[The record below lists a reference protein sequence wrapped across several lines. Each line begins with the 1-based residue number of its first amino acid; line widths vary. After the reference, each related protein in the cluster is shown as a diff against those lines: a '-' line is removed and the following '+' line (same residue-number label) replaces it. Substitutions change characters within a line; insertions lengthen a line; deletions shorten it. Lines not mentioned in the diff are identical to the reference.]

1 MGARSSPGAGETIHA
16 SVACPGGG
24 PVSCQTRPVSTRPR
38 TAVAVL
44 SLLLAGPLLLAG
56 CGESGTSEATASTS
70 SAVAETAE
78 STKGEATESPADADT
93 GEDGTSDAPDFPADA
108 EADTEEASADA
119 AVTVNDIRLGGHDG
133 FDRVVLQ
140 VGGTGTPGWDVRYVD
155 EATSQGSGHELDI
168 AGDAVL
174 QVSLTGAGY
183 PYETHVDEYAAPPLT
198 APGTSAVTE
207 VVFDATFEGTS
218 LAFVGTVAKNP
229 FRVYALEN
237 PTRVVLEV
245 AHSG

>member
-1 MGARSSPGAGETIHA
+1 
-16 SVACPGGG
+16 
-24 PVSCQTRPVSTRPR
+24 
-38 TAVAVL
+38 
-44 SLLLAGPLLLAG
+44 
-56 CGESGTSEATASTS
+56 
-70 SAVAETAE
+70 
-78 STKGEATESPADADT
+78 
-93 GEDGTSDAPDFPADA
+93 
-108 EADTEEASADA
+108 
-119 AVTVNDIRLGGHDG
+119 
-133 FDRVVLQ
+133 
-140 VGGTGTPGWDVRYVD
+140 
-155 EATSQGSGHELDI
+155 
-168 AGDAVL
+168 
-174 QVSLTGAGY
+174 VSLTGAGY

>member
-1 MGARSSPGAGETIHA
+1 MTRTQRRTAPRAPAVALALAGVLALAACGGGSTPEPSDTPTTPAASPTATPTETAGTPSPGHTTEPTDGATSPPPFPANTEPDTAEASPGA
-16 SVACPGGG
+16 
-24 PVSCQTRPVSTRPR
+24 Q
-38 TAVAVL
+38 
-44 SLLLAGPLLLAG
+44 LLL
-56 CGESGTSEATASTS
+56 T
-70 SAVAETAE
+70 
-78 STKGEATESPADADT
+78 
-93 GEDGTSDAPDFPADA
+93 
-108 EADTEEASADA
+108 
-119 AVTVNDIRLGGHDG
+119 DIRLGGHDG

>member
-1 MGARSSPGAGETIHA
+1 MGARSSRGAGETIHA
-16 SVACPGGG
+16 PVAYPRGG
-24 PVSCQTRPVSTRPR
+24 PVSCQTSAVSNRSR
-38 TAVAVL
+38 TVSVL
-44 SLLLAGPLLLAG
+44 LPLLLVGPVLLAG
-56 CGESGTSEATASTS
+56 CGEGSTSEAASTS
-70 SAVAETAE
+70 SAAAETEE
-78 STKGEATESPADADT
+78 STKGEAAESPAAADT
-93 GEDGTSDAPDFPADA
+93 AEDGTSDAPEFPADA
-108 EADTEEASADA
+108 QPDTEQASADA

-133 FDRVVLQ
+133 FDRVVFE
-140 VGGTGTPGWDVRYVD
+140 VGGIGTPGWDVRYVD
-155 EATSQGSGHELDI
+155 VATSQGSGHVLDI

-218 LAFVGTVAKNP
+218 LAFVGTTAKNP

>member
-1 MGARSSPGAGETIHA
+1 
-16 SVACPGGG
+16 
-24 PVSCQTRPVSTRPR
+24 VSCQTRSVSTRSR
-38 TAVAVL
+38 TAVALL
-44 SLLLAGPLLLAG
+44 SLLLTGPVLLAG
-56 CGESGTSEATASTS
+56 CGESGTSEAAASS
-70 SAVAETAE
+70 SAAAATEE
-78 STKGEATESPADADT
+78 STKGEATESPADADS

-133 FDRVVLQ
+133 FDRVVFQ

-198 APGTSAVTE
+198 APATSAVTE